1 MSEKQK
7 TVTPEERLAV
17 GRRAGIVGIVA
28 NLFLFAV
35 KLFAGILS
43 ASVSVIADA
52 LNNLSDAGSSIFL
65 FVGYRLAG
73 KPADKKHPYGYS
85 RMEYLCGL
93 FISVIVTVLG
103 IELLKSSVEKLIA
116 GGGETTFNA
125 VSVIIMGA
133 AVLVKGGLALFYA
146 REGKRIDST
155 SLRGSAADSI
165 GDVFATLAVL
175 AGILLAPITGPLT
188 DGIIGCLI
196 AVYIIVLGVKLV
208 REASAT
214 LLGSAPS
221 PELVHEIASYIR
233 QYEGVIGIHDLV
245 IHEYGAGRIFASVHV
260 EVDAD
265 VDVMLSHD
273 RMDNIEAAIARDM
286 DIHLVVHMDPVC
298 ISDDRV
304 NRLRGEMFNVISEVS
319 SETGAPVSMHD
330 FRVVFGV
337 THSNLVFDV
346 AVPVDFPLSNEDL
359 CERIAAEAKRIDEH
373 YNTVIT
379 VDRDYSSARYGEA
392 VS

>member
-1 MSEKQK
+1 MPENVKNI
-7 TVTPEERLAV
+7 TPEARLRI
-17 GRRAGIVGIVA
+17 GKRAGIIGIIA
-28 NLFLFAV
+28 NLVLFGV

-65 FVGYRLAG
+65 FVGYHLAA
-73 KPADKKHPYGYS
+73 KPADKKHPYGHS

-93 FISVIVTVLG
+93 FISVIVSVLG
-103 IELLKSSVEKLIA
+103 VELLKSSIEKLVS
-116 GGGETTFNA
+116 GGGDTSVNL
-125 VSVIIMGA
+125 VSLIIMGA
-133 AVLVKGGLALFYA
+133 AVLVKGGLALYYA

-165 GDVFATLAVL
+165 GDVFATLAVV
-175 AGILLAPITGPLT
+175 AGILLTPITGPLT

-196 AVYIIVLGVKLV
+196 AVYIIILGIKLIC
-208 REASAT
+208 EASDT

-221 PELVHEIASYIR
+221 PELVHEIVSNIKGH
-233 QYEGVIGIHDLV
+233 EGVIGLHDLV
-245 IHEYGAGRIFASVHV
+245 IHDYGSDRIFASVHV

-265 VDVMLSHD
+265 VDVMVSHD
-273 RMDNIEAAIARDM
+273 RMDNIEAAIAREM
-286 DIHLVVHMDPVC
+286 GIHLVVHMDPVC
-298 ISDDRV
+298 ISDERV
-304 NRLRGEMFNVISEVS
+304 NRLRGSVFNIVSEIAA
-319 SETGAPVSMHD
+319 GQNANASMHD

-337 THSNLVFDV
+337 SHSNLVFDV
-346 AVPVDFPLSNEDL
+346 AVPVDFPLSDEAL
-359 CERIAAEAKRIDEH
+359 CKKISAGVKALDPT

-379 VDRDYSSARYGEA
+379 VDRDYSSARFGET